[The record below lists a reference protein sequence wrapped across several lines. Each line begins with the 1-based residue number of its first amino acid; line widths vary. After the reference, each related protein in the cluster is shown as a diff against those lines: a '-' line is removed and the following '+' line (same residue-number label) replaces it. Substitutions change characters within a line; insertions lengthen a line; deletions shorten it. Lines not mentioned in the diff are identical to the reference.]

1 MPKVMQNQ
9 MVESGLE
16 PKSLSDSRL
25 RAFGQAD
32 SLHII
37 FVKELIQSTTGNFCM
52 LIPKYV

>member
-1 MPKVMQNQ
+1 